1 MKHLGTIIVK
11 NSWEMNS
18 VYNQISGAVLAAIL
32 QQYCGEV
39 EYLQSLIWP
48 LLKTGLASGC
58 TNLCI
63 ISHMS
68 PVFRDCPGLP

>member
-39 EYLQSLIWP
+39 EYLQSLI
-48 LLKTGLASGC
+48 
-58 TNLCI
+58 
-63 ISHMS
+63 
-68 PVFRDCPGLP
+68 